1 MLHVTRISWIKC
13 DCHNVV
19 LLSRQPTANISS
31 GHQLWSVLL
40 DDNNVTDIIKQE
52 DSNATSKI
60 HNCSY
65 LHATEDARASV
76 SVA

>member
-1 MLHVTRISWIKC
+1 M
-13 DCHNVV
+13 
-19 LLSRQPTANISS
+19 
-31 GHQLWSVLL
+31 
-40 DDNNVTDIIKQE
+40 TDIIKQE

-76 SVA
+76 SGIKCPHKLPTFANADSKLNE